1 MTGRGEWLVDTHD
14 RAAFDGKTE
23 AEFLSK
29 SITDVSAHYKV
40 EWLDQKSIDWANLV
54 QCLLI
59 VYGGRFY
66 AIRSTP
72 KVRPAPTPAARPVGP
87 LSTQATSAVNTR
99 NTVPP
104 TNDYK
109 FADKEN
115 PASATIPGL
124 GMVTLPDD
132 HPLNPARKLN

>member
-1 MTGRGEWLVDTHD
+1 MTGRGEWLIDTHD
-14 RAAFDGKTE
+14 RTAFDGKTE

-40 EWLDQKSIDWANLV
+40 EWLDQKSIDIANLV

-72 KVRPAPTPAARPVGP
+72 KVKPAPAPAARPVGP
-87 LSTQATSAVNTR
+87 LSTQAPPQR
-99 NTVPP
+99 GTVPP

-109 FADKEN
+109 FADTEN